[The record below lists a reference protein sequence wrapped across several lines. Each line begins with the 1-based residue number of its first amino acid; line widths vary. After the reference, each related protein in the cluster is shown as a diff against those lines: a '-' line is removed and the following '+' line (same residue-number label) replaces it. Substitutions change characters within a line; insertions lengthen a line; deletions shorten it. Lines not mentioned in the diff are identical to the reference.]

1 MLKTVSSVANALGAL
16 NYKGTWNASTN
27 TPTLAS
33 GVGTQGDYYVVS
45 VAGATDLDGITNWGI
60 GDWAAF
66 NGSVWQRVE
75 GGADGNF
82 VNLTASGTATIT
94 SLSSLNGGADV
105 AGNLSVTGQSALGAT
120 IPSDAHATWSQYF
133 VGEKGSVISEK
144 LNAGGLFGMWLT
156 DNVYIDNDTGSFA
169 YLTTDEASAVRC
181 EAGEIEF
188 RSAPSGTAGA
198 AMTLTQYAKFTTAG
212 NLAFVSGK
220 GIDFSA
226 TAGTG
231 TSELFLDYEEGNWV
245 PGLSSAGGAFT
256 SVTFSSSIG
265 KYTKIGREVYVKG
278 NFFTLGAITVGAA
291 SGQVYITG
299 LPFAVGETGVGNVW
313 FNPDSANYNQPTAL
327 ATGCTANSTRLQ
339 LFKNGTIN
347 NPAFV
352 VTELYTGGG
361 PGNNYFFEAT
371 YQV

>member
-16 NYKGTWNASTN
+16 NYKGTWDAATN

-45 VAGATDLDGITNWGI
+45 VAGATDLDGITNWGV

-94 SLSSLNGGADV
+94 GLSSLNGGADV

-120 IPSDAHATWSQYF
+120 IPSDAHPTWSQYF

-169 YLTTDEASAVRC
+169 YLTDDEASAVRC

-188 RSAPSGTAGA
+188 SSAPLGNAGDP
-198 AMTLTQYAKFTTAG
+198 MTLTQYAKFTTAG

-226 TAGTG
+226 TGTGTG
-231 TSELFLDYEEGNWV
+231 TSTSELFSDYEEG
-245 PGLSSAGGAFT
+245 
-256 SVTFSSSIG
+256 TFSITSDSAQVVIAANTGYYTKVGRVVTCTGAVSVASIG
-265 KYTKIGREVYVKG
+265 TPVG
-278 NFFTLGAITVGAA
+278 NVGFD
-291 SGQVYITG
+291 G
-299 LPFAVGETGVGNVW
+299 LPFA
-313 FNPDSANYNQPTAL
+313 
-327 ATGCTANSTRLQ
+327 TANATNIGAGIS
-339 LFKNGTIN
+339 
-347 NPAFV
+347 
-352 VTELYTGGG
+352 LYTYGWKTSMTTYVMASLS
-361 PGNNYFFEAT
+361 GNSSSWFVQKSNGAGTVAVLSGDVQAT
-371 YQV
+371 TYIQYTIVYQTA